1 VTIALSE
8 LETFAVGLFALVV
21 ATAIAHRIPL
31 LRRIN
36 VPIPV
41 VGGILVAI
49 LTALLHQFGGISIQ
63 FAKGLTDFF
72 LLVFF
77 TTVGLSAKFSAL
89 KAGGR
94 PLVILC
100 VVTVILLVAQ
110 NLVGLLVAA
119 IAGAHPFYGVL
130 IGSVSFVGGPGT
142 AAAWAKEAQAMGL
155 THAPEIAVG
164 AATLAVVVGAI
175 VSGPIT
181 GWLIRRQNLHGPSGD
196 TPASWVAPAHATQ
209 AHAAQEHAAAQRHA
223 APAPAS
229 PIATIMLV
237 LLLIV
242 IAVLAGDAVNQWAR
256 GAGLVLPGF
265 LTAMLAGVVITNV
278 ADMFG
283 ARIDFAPIERGGEI
297 ALQAFLVMYLMS
309 LKLWTL
315 GAAIGPLMANVAIQL
330 VVTVAIGVFVLFRWL
345 GRDYDAAVTVGG
357 FLGFGLSSMPVAM
370 ATMDSVAMRHG
381 PSPKAFLLI
390 ALAGSFLV
398 VPADAVI
405 VKPFLALP
413 GVN

>member
-1 VTIALSE
+1 VTIALSD

-72 LLVFF
+72 LPVFF

-142 AAAWAKEAQAMGL
+142 AAAWAKEAQTMGL

-181 GWLIRRQNLHGPSGD
+181 GWIIKRKNLHGPSGE
-196 TPASWVAPAHATQ
+196 TPASWVAPGHA
-209 AHAAQEHAAAQRHA
+209 ASGHAAQEHAAL
-223 APAPAS
+223 APAS

-278 ADMFG
+278 ADLIG

-315 GAAIGPLMANVAIQL
+315 GAAIGPLVANVTIQV

-390 ALAGSFLV
+390 ALAGSFFVDL
-398 VPADAVI
+398 ANAFI
-405 VKPFLALP
+405 VKAFIALP
-413 GVN
+413 WFH

>member
-1 VTIALSE
+1 MKTIPLSD
-8 LETFAVGLFALVV
+8 LETLAVGLFALVV
-21 ATAIAHRIPL
+21 ANPVIRRIPFL
-31 LRRIN
+31 ARLN
-36 VPIPV
+36 VPVPV
-41 VGGILVAI
+41 IGGVIAAAVV
-49 LTALLHQFGGISIQ
+49 TLLYR
-63 FAKGLTDFF
+63 FADTTVEFSTGLRDFF

-110 NLVGLLVAA
+110 NVVGILVAA
-119 IAGAHPFYGVL
+119 SVGAHPYYGLL

-142 AAAWAKEAQAMGL
+142 AAAWAKEAQAVGL
-155 THAPEIAVG
+155 EHAPEIAVG

-181 GWLIRRQNLHGPSGD
+181 AWLIGRNKLHGATGD
-196 TPASWVAPAHATQ
+196 SPATWIAPKAAKSVQ
-209 AHAAQEHAAAQRHA
+209 AA
-223 APAPAS
+223 
-229 PIATIMLV
+229 PIATVMLT

-242 IAVLAGDAVNQWAR
+242 AAVLAGAAINDWAR
-256 GAGLVLPGF
+256 SAGFVLPGF
-265 LTAMLAGVVITNV
+265 LTAMLVGVAITNFG
-278 ADMFG
+278 DMLG
-283 ARIDFAPIERGGEI
+283 VRMDFAPIERGGEI

-309 LKLWTL
+309 LKLWLL
-315 GAAIGPLMANVAIQL
+315 GSGIGPLLANVAVQ
-330 VVTVAIGVFVLFRWL
+330 VVITTLIGVLLLFRWL

-370 ATMDSVAMRHG
+370 ATMDGVALRFG

-390 ALAGSFLV
+390 ALAGSFFVDL
-398 VPADAVI
+398 ANAFI
-405 VKPFLALP
+405 VKAFLALP
-413 GVN
+413 VFR